1 MIILEDMIDNF
12 VIIIP
17 GRKASLFSSFANS
30 IKIAVNGE
38 FLLKISFFENGGCS
52 FNLLKGEAHVVDI
65 IIVISN
71 EI

>member
-1 MIILEDMIDNF
+1 MIDNF

-17 GRKASLFSSFANS
+17 GRKVSLFSSFANS

-38 FLLKISFFENGGCS
+38 FLLKTSVFKNDGCS

-65 IIVISN
+65 IIVVLN
-71 EI
+71 EIYD